1 MQQPHVSHIMA
12 TAEELTRELY
22 GPQRTL
28 ARDRAKRLLEED
40 HVKQNFQRGVE
51 RQSSSQAFQTETAQS
66 FRVCAAYT
74 E

>member
-1 MQQPHVSHIMA
+1 MA
-12 TAEELTRELY
+12 TAEELCRELY

-40 HVKQNFQRGVE
+40 HVKQNFQRGIE
-51 RQSSSQAFQTETAQS
+51 KQSSFPSFQTETAQS
-66 FRVCAAYT
+66 FRVCIPKFVILSNC